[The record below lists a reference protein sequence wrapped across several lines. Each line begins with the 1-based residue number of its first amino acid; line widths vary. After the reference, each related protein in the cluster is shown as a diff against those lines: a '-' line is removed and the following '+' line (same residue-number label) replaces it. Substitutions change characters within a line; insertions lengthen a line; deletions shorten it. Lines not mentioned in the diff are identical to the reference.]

1 MSGDRLIQTT
11 ESLCPICLRVLP
23 ADIIKRGDEVL
34 LCRQCPEHG
43 LFEEA
48 IWRGRPDFEAW
59 RRPKRPAADV
69 KTQLA
74 ADRGCPYDCGLCPE
88 HGQHPCTILFEI
100 TQQCNLGCPICFAN
114 SGGGGQECPPLPLL
128 LEQMRWFHGQTGGEV
143 VLQLSGGEPTLHP
156 DLPALVAEGAKLF
169 PAVQLN
175 TNGLKLAEDP
185 ALPRQLAQAGLSWV
199 FLQFDGVS
207 DRTFEIIRGRPL
219 LKKKMAAI
227 AACAEAGLSVVL
239 VPTVAAGVNDGEL
252 GDLVRLAVNLAP
264 TVRGVHI
271 QPMTSAGR
279 NSLPGSGHRLTLPE
293 VLERL
298 AEQTQGLVNI
308 DQAFPP
314 SCEHER
320 CSFHLRYRRTED
332 GELIPT
338 AAGGS
343 CCCKTGTEPSRPEE
357 TAEARKRSV
366 DIILKSWQGEKPAAK
381 SAAPPP
387 GLGIPMAARPAPPAL
402 DAFDEFLA
410 KARRE
415 TFSITCMAFQDVWT
429 VDLER
434 LRGCCVHIF
443 RPPDRFIPFCA
454 CNLTS
459 ADGRP
464 LYR

>member
-1 MSGDRLIQTT
+1 MSGGHLIQST
-11 ESLCPICLRVLP
+11 ESLCPVCLKVLP

-34 LCRQCPEHG
+34 LCRECPEHG
-43 LFEEA
+43 RFEEA
-48 IWRGRPDFEAW
+48 IWRGQPDFETW
-59 RRPKRPAADV
+59 RRPKMPAAGV
-69 KTQLA
+69 KLQA
-74 ADRGCPYDCGLCPE
+74 EADRGCPYDCGLCPE
-88 HGQHPCTILFEI
+88 HAQHPCTILFEI
-100 TQQCNLGCPICFAN
+100 TQQCNLGCPICFAD
-114 SGGGGQECPPLPLL
+114 SGGREQEFSPLPLL
-128 LEQMRWFHGQTGGEV
+128 LEQMRWLHGQTGEV
-143 VLQLSGGEPTLHP
+143 VLQLSGGETTLHP
-156 DLPALVAEGAKLF
+156 DLPSLVAEGAKLF

-175 TNGLKLAEDP
+175 TNGLRLAEDP
-185 ALPRQLAQAGLSWV
+185 SLARRLAEAGLSWV
-199 FLQFDGVS
+199 FLQFDGTS

-219 LKKKMAAI
+219 LEKKKAAI
-227 AACAEAGLSVVL
+227 AACAAAGLSVVL

-252 GDLVRLAVNLAP
+252 GGLVQLAVNLAP

-293 VLERL
+293 VLTRL
-298 AEQTQGLVNI
+298 AEQTQGLVKI
-308 DQAFPP
+308 EQAFPP

-320 CSFHLRYRRTED
+320 CSFHLRYRRTES

-338 AAGGS
+338 AAGS
-343 CCCKTGTEPSRPEE
+343 NCCSKTGTEPSRPEE
-357 TAEARKRSV
+357 TAEARSRSV
-366 DIILKSWQGEKPAAK
+366 GIILRSWQGEKPAPK
-381 SAAPPP
+381 LTAPPS
-387 GLGIPMAARPAPPAL
+387 GLAIPMAAPAVSPSL

-415 TFSITCMAFQDVWT
+415 TFSITCMAFQDAWT

-443 RPPDRFIPFCA
+443 RPPNRFIPFCA

-459 ADGRP
+459 ADGQA